1 MYGYL
6 VWWEHN
12 PSRQNYVMR
21 KAVYI
26 KLVRKFKKKKVERDW
41 GYRMPWKA
49 IH

>member
-6 VWWEHN
+6 VLWEHN

-26 KLVRKFKKKKVERDW
+26 KLVRKFKKKVERDR